1 MGWAS
6 YVEDMVTR
14 YEGIWHEANKNLTTE
29 RATNSEKLE
38 QAKIVLISAQQ
49 FLEEIR
55 RHLDLATNPQLDLAN
70 ELRKARIQAHAEA
83 NRIRSELGRVSAQ
96 KRAVEAEKRTLQA
109 KIIALEAELSRTNQ
123 KLLDARNLAEAVE
136 DMYLEAKE
144 EKEKLAAH
152 LEIMRSLAG
161 VKPIDQ

>member
-14 YEGIWHEANKNLTTE
+14 YEGIWHQANKNLTSE
-29 RATNSEKLE
+29 SATNPEKLE
-38 QAKIVLISAQQ
+38 QAKIVLRSAEQ

-55 RHLDLATNPQLDLAN
+55 KDLDLATDPQLDLAN
-70 ELRKARIQAHAEA
+70 ELRNARIQADIEK
-83 NRIRSELGRVSAQ
+83 NRIRSELGRVKAQ
-96 KRAVEAEKRTLQA
+96 KKDIEQEKQM
-109 KIIALEAELSRTNQ
+109 LEAEIIEIKAQLSRTNES
-123 KLLDARNLAEAVE
+123 LLEAKNMVEEVE

-144 EKEKLAAH
+144 EKEKLAAE

-161 VKPIDQ
+161 VKPIDY